1 VKLYKAI
8 TVGLTAF
15 LALHGAAFAEE
26 ATSGSTG
33 RLSLGYRA
41 FSIDADPGRAAEYV
55 YPHSSPAAEVEVT
68 GYQGHHHAI
77 VEADY
82 RNEEDFRA
90 EAHLDHSGLLRL
102 NLRTERFF
110 HNLEH
115 IPYAPGVPEARAPAS
130 VPGSPRADFADS
142 DPGADYGLSI
152 DITEAQLRGKL
163 ANYPAHVNL
172 SYWRFEKEGEKQLRY
187 VRENCAGACHM
198 QSRTR
203 DLDRVV
209 EEFKGGV
216 DGHFGPVDVIFEQ
229 VYREF
234 RDHESIPVDAFERH
248 SRRDHLTGTLTGDYQ
263 HDEDPDSKYVA
274 STLKAHTSL
283 SGGVVGAASF
293 TIGERENRTDLSDVR
308 FAESETNFYKATGD
322 LTLIPS
328 PRWTLNF
335 RYRLLDMDNDN
346 SNQLVVPD
354 YYPDPADNTVKT
366 IPEIRE
372 NIDTRRANYAA
383 TVTYRPF
390 KKLSLKGEYQR
401 EEIHR
406 GNTDGA
412 VEFHSNADYALTD
425 YDLVWEL
432 PQDEVL
438 SRYRIGFMARLL
450 ERSRLKLNG
459 WYQYRTSDDP
469 AYGNSAE
476 DAHQVFLGALLTPSS
491 RWGMNASVSALD
503 ESNNDHQLVQFNNGG
518 GQVPVDLDRRRE
530 QQSLAVGLWFNP
542 AAGVSAA
549 LNYGYLRTR
558 ILQDLLFGSQP
569 DPDLATGYSIKD
581 ENVEYA
587 QRVQTLS
594 ANLSWQLLESLR
606 ASIEGH
612 HIRSFGDYDPDFS
625 RSGLVNPADSDGLK
639 TLSEVDIRQNGL
651 NLGLA
656 WSPTPVW
663 TCSANFT
670 YDDYEERNSSAFDG
684 TVETYMVSLARSW

>member
-8 TVGLTAF
+8 TVGLAAF

-26 ATSGSTG
+26 TSSGLEARVG
-33 RLSLGYRA
+33 LGYRA
-41 FSIDADPGRAAEYV
+41 FSIDGDPGRAAEYV
-55 YPHSSPAAEVEVT
+55 YPHSSPVAEAEVT
-68 GYQGHHHAI
+68 AYQGHHHAF
-77 VEADY
+77 VEAAY

-90 EAHLDHSGLLRL
+90 EAHLDHSGLLRF
-102 NLRTERFF
+102 NLRAERFF

-115 IPYAPGVPEARAPAS
+115 FPYAPGTPEARLPAS
-130 VPGSPRADFADS
+130 VAGNPRADFADS
-142 DPGADYGLSI
+142 DPGADYGLSV
-152 DITEAQLRGKL
+152 DITEAQLRAKL
-163 ANYPAHVNL
+163 ADYPAHVNL
-172 SYWRFEKEGEKQLRY
+172 NYWRFEKEGEKQLRY

-234 RDHESIPVDAFERH
+234 RDHESIPLDAFERH
-248 SRRDHLTGTLTGDYQ
+248 SRRDNLTGDETRLFQ

-274 STLKAHTSL
+274 STVKAHSSL

-293 TIGERENRTDLSDVR
+293 TIGERENRSDLVDVR
-308 FAESETNFYKATGD
+308 FVESETDFYKATGD

-328 PRWTLNF
+328 PQWTLNF

-346 SNQLVVPD
+346 SNRLGVPGYDD
-354 YYPDPADNTVKT
+354 YSGEIDV
-366 IPEIRE
+366 IRE
-372 NIDTRRANYAA
+372 NIDIRRANYAA
-383 TVTYRPF
+383 TVTYRPA

-406 GNTDGA
+406 GNTGDA
-412 VEFHSNADYALTD
+412 EYFHSPNDH
-425 YDLVWEL
+425 DLVWEL

-438 SRYRIGFMARLL
+438 NRYRLGFTARML

-476 DAHQVFLGALLTPSS
+476 DAHQVFLGAMLTPSS
-491 RWGMNASVSALD
+491 LWGMNASVSALD
-503 ESNNDHQLVQFNNGG
+503 ESNNDHQIVQFINAGATK
-518 GQVPVDLDRRRE
+518 VPVDLDRRRE
-530 QQSLAVGLWFNP
+530 QQSLAVGLWVNP
-542 AAGVSAA
+542 AAGVSAG

-581 ENVEYA
+581 ENVEYS
-587 QRVQTLS
+587 QRVHTLS
-594 ANLSWQLLESLR
+594 ANLSWQLLETLR

-612 HIRSFGDYDPDFS
+612 HIRSFGDYDPNFF
-625 RSGLVNPADSDGLK
+625 RSGLANPADSVGLEE
-639 TLSEVDIRQNGL
+639 LSEVDIRQNGM

-670 YDDYEERNSSAFDG
+670 YDDYEERNSSVFDG

>member
-1 VKLYKAI
+1 VKLFKAI
-8 TVGLTAF
+8 TVGLTAI
-15 LALHGAAFAEE
+15 LAMHSTAFADDNS
-26 ATSGSTG
+26 SGFNG

-41 FSIDADPGRAAEYV
+41 FSIDDEPSRAAEYV
-55 YPHSSPAAEVEVT
+55 YPHSSPTAEVEIRA
-68 GYQGHHHAI
+68 YEGHHHAL
-77 VEADY
+77 VEAAY

-115 IPYAPGVPEARAPAS
+115 IPYAPGVPGARLPAGL
-130 VPGSPRADFADS
+130 PGNPRADFADS
-142 DPGADYGLSI
+142 DPGDDYGLSV
-152 DITEAQLRGKL
+152 DITEVQLRGKL
-163 ANYPAHVNL
+163 KNYPAHVNL
-172 SYWRFEKEGEKQLRY
+172 NYWRFEKEGDKQLRY

-209 EEFKGGV
+209 EEFKGGA
-216 DGHFGPVDVIFEQ
+216 DGHFGPVDIIFEQ

-248 SRRDHLTGTLTGDYQ
+248 SRRDHLTGTTTADYQ

-274 STLKAHTSL
+274 STVKAHTSL

-328 PRWTLNF
+328 PRWTFNF

-346 SNQLVVPD
+346 SNRLVVPD
-354 YYPDPADNTVKT
+354 YYDDPADNTVK
-366 IPEIRE
+366 ILNDIRE
-372 NIDTRRANYAA
+372 NVDIRRANYAA
-383 TVTYRPF
+383 TVTYRPA
-390 KKLSLKGEYQR
+390 KRLSLKGEYQR

-406 GNTDGA
+406 GNTGGA
-412 VEFHSNADYALTD
+412 EEFHSNADPALGE

-432 PQDEVL
+432 PKDEVID
-438 SRYRIGFMARLL
+438 RFRIGFTARLL

-476 DAHQVFLGALLTPSS
+476 DAHQVFFGAMLTPSS
-491 RWGMNASVSALD
+491 YWGMNASVSALD
-503 ESNNDHQLVQFNNGG
+503 ESNNDHQVVQFNDD
-518 GQVPVDLDRRRE
+518 GQLPVDLDRQRE
-530 QQSLAVGLWFNP
+530 QQSLAVGLWVNP
-542 AAGVSAA
+542 AAGVSAG

-581 ENVEYA
+581 ENVEYS
-587 QRVQTLS
+587 QRVHTVS
-594 ANLSWQLLESLR
+594 ANLSWQLLETLR

-612 HIRSFGDYDPDFS
+612 HIRSFGDYDPNFF
-625 RSGLVNPADSDGLK
+625 RSGLGNPADSDGLEE
-639 TLSEVDIRQNGL
+639 LSEVDIRQNGM

-656 WSPTPVW
+656 WSPNPVW

-670 YDDYEERNSSAFDG
+670 YDDYEERNSSVYDG
-684 TVETYMVSLARSW
+684 TVETYMVSVARSW